1 MFVTVSEELTGKQKA
16 FINAYLGVAKFNATE
31 AARLA
36 GYKGDDTVLAA
47 VGYENL
53 RKPQIEAEVKARFNE
68 ATMSANEVLA
78 RLTEIAGGQITDFL
92 DEDGAFSLKITKQRG
107 KAHLLKKL
115 KIKRSRKQVETITEG
130 DEESRETLESS
141 LVQEDVELEMYSA
154 HEALRDLG
162 KFHKL
167 FTERIEHSNPD
178 GSAVVQ
184 PIADA
189 LTKVYGAGPAS
200 S

>member
-1 MFVTVSEELTGKQKA
+1 MADELTGKQQA
-16 FINAYLGVAKFNATE
+16 FINFYLGEARFNATE

-36 GYKGDDTVLAA
+36 GYEGNDATLAQ

-53 RKPQIEAEVKARFNE
+53 RKPEIEAQVRSRFNE

-78 RLTEIAGGQITDFL
+78 RLTEIATGQITDFL
-92 DEDGAFSLKITKQRG
+92 DEDEKFSIKAIRRKG

-115 KIKRSRKQVETITEG
+115 RIKRTSKKVESFTEG
-130 DEESRETLESS
+130 EEDEKETLETS
-141 LVQEDVELEMYSA
+141 LVNEDLELEMYSA

-162 KFHKL
+162 RFHKL
-167 FTERIEHSNPD
+167 FTEKIEHSNPD
-178 GSAVVQ
+178 GSPVAQ

-189 LTKVYGAGPAS
+189 LAKVYGTKPAS
-200 S
+200 DQ

>member
-1 MFVTVSEELTGKQKA
+1 MSDSLTGKQRA
-16 FINAYLGVAKFNATE
+16 FVDAYLGSAKFNATE

-36 GYKGDDTVLAA
+36 GYEGDDPSLA
-47 VGYENL
+47 VIGYENL
-53 RKPQIEAEVKARFNE
+53 RKPKIAEEVRARFNE

-78 RLTEIAGGQITDFL
+78 RLTEIASGKITDFL
-92 DEDGAFSLKITKQRG
+92 DEDGAFSLKVTKHRG

-115 KIKRSRKQVETITEG
+115 KIKRSAKKVESFQEGTE
-130 DEESRETLESS
+130 DSRETIETA
-141 LVQEDVELEMYSA
+141 LVHEDIELEMYSA

-178 GSAVVQ
+178 GTPIVQ

-189 LTKVYGAGPAS
+189 LVKVYGTSPS
-200 S
+200 NNQ